1 MCIKV
6 KYTFSC
12 DDESVNKTNLELY
25 NHYIF
30 F

>member
-6 KYTFSC
+6 KFTFLC